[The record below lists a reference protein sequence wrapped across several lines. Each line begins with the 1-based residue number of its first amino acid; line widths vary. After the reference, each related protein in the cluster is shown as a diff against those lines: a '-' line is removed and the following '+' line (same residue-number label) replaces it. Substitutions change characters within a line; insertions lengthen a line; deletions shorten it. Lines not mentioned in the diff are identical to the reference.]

1 MIGMW
6 EHIRANRR
14 RSVLLF
20 TFMGIILC
28 LLGGTAGWALTGY
41 AQGALAGVVVALV
54 IFFILNLISRASGSS
69 ILLAT
74 SGAKQVTP
82 DVHPRLHNV
91 VEEMSLAAG
100 MPMPKV
106 YIMNE
111 EAPNAFATGIKPENS
126 AIAVTAGLLARLNRD
141 ELQGVVAHE
150 MSHIANRD
158 VSYMTYAGVAL
169 GAISLLSHFFLRSM
183 WYTGG
188 SRRYRSSDSGGGGQA
203 QVILLVLTLV
213 LAILGPILAQLLYFA
228 ISRRREYLADASA
241 ARLTR
246 YPEGLASALEKIA
259 ASTEELKAANRVT
272 APMFIIN
279 PLKRRGMAA
288 SDLSSTHP
296 PISKRIAVLRAM
308 THGAAFKDYE
318 QAFEQVMHGQSAGLP
333 RQALVEDAAV
343 TQRAASGEPSPAK
356 ERGSET
362 RAVNDIYL
370 AANKYAFVPCAC
382 GVKIKIPPNFP
393 KPRFACPRCGREH
406 QTPPSQFRFK

>member
-14 RSVLLF
+14 RSILLF
-20 TFMGIILC
+20 TSMGVVLC
-28 LLGGTAGWALTGY
+28 LLGGAAGWAVTGY
-41 AQGALAGVVVALV
+41 AQGALGGVIVALV
-54 IFFILNLISRASGSS
+54 IFFILNLVSRASGSS

-74 SGAKQVTP
+74 SGAKEVTP

-100 MPMPKV
+100 LPMPKV

-111 EAPNAFATGIKPENS
+111 EAPNAFATGIRAENS

-169 GAISLLSHFFLRSM
+169 GAITLISHFFLRSM

-188 SRRYRSSDSGGGGQA
+188 SRRYRSSDSGGGQA
-203 QVILLVLTLV
+203 QIIIIVITLL

-279 PLKRRGMAA
+279 PLKRKGMAA
-288 SDLSSTHP
+288 SDLTSTHP
-296 PISKRIAVLRAM
+296 PISRRIAVLRAM
-308 THGAAFKDYE
+308 THGASFTDYE
-318 QAFEQVMHGQSAGLP
+318 QAFEQVTGGSSSGLP
-333 RQALVEDAAV
+333 GQALVQDQAV
-343 TQRAASGEPSPAK
+343 AQRAASSEQAPAQ

-362 RAVNDIYL
+362 RAVNDIFL
-370 AANKYAFVPCAC
+370 SANHYAFVPCSC
-382 GVKIKIPPNFP
+382 GVKIKIPPDFP
-393 KPRFACPRCGREH
+393 KPRFACPRCGKEH